1 VLPSLVQQLQDLYCP
16 PVACKAAVLTCGAV
30 CDVLAVRAWLRG
42 RARLTLASSHNQSSD
57 DEARHGA
64 SQNIQANVVRAVI
77 QGHRN
82 AALALLLALGA
93 GIGSAAWRR
102 QRAAVARRKP
112 KACKILLAAAEA
124 PSSTSRTTSTES
136 LTDRWEKIPRTPFIC
151 GGKTGRNPPKA
162 KMPNNTHTAHQPPP
176 LVGTNSEPEEED
188 AICRERNP
196 MPGKAGYVAQ
206 RTAEFD
212 NKVPFLNMD
221 TEGGLML
228 NHNDRVSGT
237 DGDVVP
243 EGFVRVYAQELQ
255 NQRAMH
261 GTGKFAELPESIT
274 CTKVLGHCWESLVR
288 QCNWWLL

>member
-1 VLPSLVQQLQDLYCP
+1 M
-16 PVACKAAVLTCGAV
+16 
-30 CDVLAVRAWLRG
+30 LAF
-42 RARLTLASSHNQSSD
+42 
-57 DEARHGA
+57 
-64 SQNIQANVVRAVI
+64 
-77 QGHRN
+77 
-82 AALALLLALGA
+82 GA
-93 GIGSAAWRR
+93 GIGCAAWGRR
-102 QRAAVARRKP
+102 RTAVTKRKP
-112 KACKILLAAAEA
+112 KACKMLDAAVEPA
-124 PSSTSRTTSTES
+124 PSPSRTSSTES
-136 LTDRWEKIPRTPFIC
+136 FMDRWEKIPRTPFVC
-151 GGKTGRNPPKA
+151 GGKITNNPPKS
-162 KMPNNTHTAHQPPP
+162 KMPSNTGTTVQPPP
-176 LVGTNSEPEEED
+176 DGGTSSEPEEED
-188 AICRERNP
+188 AIGRECNP
-196 MPGKAGYVAQ
+196 TPGRAGYVAH

-243 EGFVRVYAQELQ
+243 EGFVRAYAQELQ